1 MDCSDHSR
9 IDLTLD
15 ALSFKKTLN
24 DRLQV
29 NISKDNDFN
38 IIIVPSK
45 SSMISLTGIDA
56 DVPELLN
63 FIFSLCNY
71 PCIFT

>member
-15 ALSFKKTLN
+15 ALSFKKTLIN

-38 IIIVPSK
+38 IIIVPPK
-45 SSMISLTGIDA
+45 TSMISLTSIDA
-56 DVPELLN
+56 DVRELLN
-63 FIFSLCNY
+63 FIFSLCH
-71 PCIFT
+71 